1 MFSNICANSSRHT
14 AKVYTLF
21 LFLPDRRRFL
31 RSGLILTPCFS
42 IILTFIIRDVRASR
56 KFFLENFQI
65 LVFKQKR
72 NVL

>member
-1 MFSNICANSSRHT
+1 MFAAFVDVKEESLC
-14 AKVYTLF
+14 KVYMLF